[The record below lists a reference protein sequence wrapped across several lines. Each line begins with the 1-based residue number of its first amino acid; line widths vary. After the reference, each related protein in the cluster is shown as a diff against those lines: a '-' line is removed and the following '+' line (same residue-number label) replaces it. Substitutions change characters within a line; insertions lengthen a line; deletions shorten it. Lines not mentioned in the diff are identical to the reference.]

1 MSQEIN
7 TDEHASYGTFE
18 ASNQDLQIFPFEPDS
33 KFELTWSNV
42 SYDITIKKFQ
52 KWYSWQSTTEVKRI
66 LHKLNGEMTGGQ
78 MTAMMGPSG
87 AGKSTLLNCLANKQR
102 MGVTGDIVLESR
114 VYGPE
119 STDFRI
125 GFVPQSEKMYMMFT
139 VKETLMFASRLNN
152 YSVPESDHTSKV
164 KRVIENLD
172 LVDQADWRL
181 TKLSGAQLK
190 RVSLGTEL
198 ISNPNI
204 LFLDEPTSGL
214 DSDNSEKVITILKN
228 LCSTLGKDTPAILA
242 TIYQPSAELFFMFD
256 SVYLLSR
263 RGRNLYNG
271 PPSEVMT
278 FMQSFGFTP
287 RKNTNPADFI
297 IAVANA
303 KFGEEKFD
311 EMSQRSQVSRENR
324 RSQGMESGAE
334 GGIGYVLRFDCSSNR
349 FSLYNF
355 CEFKTPISSMK
366 KKQATSF
373 WKQYRL
379 CFSRNFMASAIE
391 SPTFLA
397 NTISGLIIGLFMCVI
412 AKEPVGTRDACY
424 GNGSYVHSMDH
435 MDSVHSVDSLNPR
448 DQTERIKQ
456 ATEFFFMLLLRM
468 TFTYAIAAVLNYPSE
483 FKIVSRE
490 ISNSWYSV
498 GSYFF
503 AKSTVDAIL
512 LGLSFFPMFFLIYF
526 MSNLPTDNSGRAF
539 ILFYF
544 AYTSGFLWEA
554 RAQFFSVIFH
564 KNPTIAVS
572 VTIGLMF
579 PMYLYS
585 GLFIQ
590 HNDITEF
597 FKPLACTNDLKFA
610 FEGMILSMYDG
621 RCRNTTVVH
630 KESNFKD
637 ENTGIYVVYDCFAR
651 EKQTAKPNE
660 GSLII
665 SFFTIRTNEIPGN
678 IIYLFFLCLSTKLLI
693 LVAFHIKTSRNTEL

>member
-1 MSQEIN
+1 MSREIN
-7 TDEHASYGTFE
+7 ANEHASYGTFE
-18 ASNQDLQIFPFEPDS
+18 GSSQDLEMFACESDS
-33 KFELTWSNV
+33 KFEFSWSNL
-42 SYDITIKKFQ
+42 SCDITIKKFQ
-52 KWYSWQSTTEVKRI
+52 KWYSRKPTIEVNRI
-66 LHKLNGEMTGGQ
+66 LHQLNGEITGGQ
-78 MTAMMGPSG
+78 MTAVMGPSG

-102 MGVTGDIVLESR
+102 MGVTGDIILESR

-228 LCSTLGKDTPAILA
+228 LCSTLGRDAPAILA
-242 TIYQPSAELFFMFD
+242 AIHQPSAEVFFMFD
-256 SVYLLSR
+256 SVYLLSK
-263 RGRNLYNG
+263 RGTNLYNG
-271 PPSEVMT
+271 PPSEVIT

-287 RKNTNPADFI
+287 RTNMNPADFI

-303 KFGEEKFD
+303 KFGEEKFN
-311 EMSQRSQVSRENR
+311 EMSQNPQVSREER

-334 GGIGYVLRFDCSSNR
+334 GIGYLLHFDCSSNR
-349 FSLYNF
+349 FSLHNF
-355 CEFKTPISSMK
+355 CEFKTPISSMR
-366 KKQATSF
+366 KKQTASF
-373 WKQYRL
+373 WKQYQL
-379 CFSRNFMASAIE
+379 CFSRSFRASAIE

-397 NTISGLIIGLFMCVI
+397 STISGLIVGLFMCVI

-424 GNGSYVHSMDH
+424 EDE
-435 MDSVHSVDSLNPR
+435 NPLDPM
-448 DQTERIKQ
+448 DQTKRIKQ

-468 TFTYAIAAVLNYPSE
+468 TFTYAIVGVLNYSSE
-483 FKIVSRE
+483 FKIISRE

-498 GSYFF
+498 GSYFS

-512 LGLSFFPMFFLIYF
+512 LGLSFCPMFFLIYF
-526 MSNLPTDNSGRAF
+526 MSNLPTDDYGRALF
-539 ILFYF
+539 LFYF
-544 AYTSGFLWEA
+544 AYSSGFLWEA
-554 RAQFFSVIFH
+554 RAQLFSLIFH
-564 KNPTIAVS
+564 KNPTIAIS
-572 VTIGLMF
+572 ITIGLMF

-590 HNDITEF
+590 HNDMTEF

-621 RCRNTTVVH
+621 RCNDTPVTH
-630 KESNFKD
+630 NASNSEGYD
-637 ENTGIYVVYDCFAR
+637 NPWIHVVYDCLVR
-651 EKQTAKPNE
+651 EKQTAEVNE

-665 SFFTIRTNEIPGN
+665 SFFTIRTNDIPGN
-678 IIYLFFLCLSTKLLI
+678 TFYLFFLCLSTKLLI
-693 LVAFHIKTSRNTEL
+693 LVALTIKTRGNTKL